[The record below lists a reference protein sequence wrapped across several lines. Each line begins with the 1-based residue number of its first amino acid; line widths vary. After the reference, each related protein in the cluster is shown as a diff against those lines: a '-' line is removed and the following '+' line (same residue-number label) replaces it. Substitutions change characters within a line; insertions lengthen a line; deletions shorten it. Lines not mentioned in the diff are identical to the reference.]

1 MKYKLI
7 QKVNP
12 NNREEAPL
20 WYATPITGEAE
31 EADSATRAA
40 TANTT
45 TAPIEL
51 TAGLGHL
58 TEYAISKPRKGESVP
73 PGEMGD
79 LRNTLRSK
87 GVADI
92 HEIDPHTMI

>member
-51 TAGLGHL
+51 TAGLVHL
-58 TEYAISKPRKGESVP
+58 TEYAIS
-73 PGEMGD
+73 
-79 LRNTLRSK
+79 
-87 GVADI
+87 
-92 HEIDPHTMI
+92 

>member
-31 EADSATRAA
+31 EA
-40 TANTT
+40 
-45 TAPIEL
+45 TAP
-51 TAGLGHL
+51 
-58 TEYAISKPRKGESVP
+58 PVP
-73 PGEMGD
+73 PP
-79 LRNTLRSK
+79 RTRPRPPSN
-87 GVADI
+87 
-92 HEIDPHTMI
+92 